1 MNEGQ
6 CDEPLENATKNT
18 DEENYKARLA
28 AWKDAQFSPPPEP
41 PLTPLKPILIEQV
54 PMRDGV
60 RLYTEIFLPSG
71 AGTSVTAFPVILCRS
86 PYPYSIFSRSGGKGN
101 IPKYLAAG
109 YAVVFQLTRG
119 QGQSEGQ
126 FRQYLDDINDG
137 YDTIQWLAEQ
147 AWSNG
152 RVGMLGGSYCGVV
165 QLLAARAQP
174 PALKCIMP
182 TAFGGNFTQ
191 SFPFA
196 NGVLKK
202 GPFLQWLQLVDAERS
217 DGMDTRYCDMNAI
230 NHPKWGP
237 AFYERPTINA
247 ADQLLSGDK
256 LACYR
261 EVVSNP
267 CDNEYWKD
275 IHFTD
280 NELAALDIPI
290 FITDGWYD
298 STIGPIDFFTRLEKH
313 QPNRDDR
320 FLLVGPWNHAQ
331 TQGPAQPGDDDG
343 DRIYPE
349 KGGVDFFA
357 LRLAFFDRYL
367 KADSEGG
374 DSQQKRS
381 NTNIQED
388 RVKVYIAGSP
398 DSKANDWFHFP
409 TFPAPGSE
417 NKSLYLHSQGNA
429 HTFPGDG
436 VLSWE
441 QPGEEPTDHYTYD
454 PNVPTNSISRTYKD
468 RRPVEVR
475 SDVLVYTSAPL
486 TKPLTILGDITLNL
500 HAASSAPDTDWFAII
515 TEVFPDGQSRSFHYA
530 PTAYRARYRE
540 GMDREALLTP
550 NKPEQF
556 TIPMGPAGHQI
567 APGNRIRLSIF
578 SSAFPEYEPNTN
590 TGNPAATDTDMQI
603 AHQTIYH
610 DMLRPSHVVLPVIEL
625 HQAAIY
631 EGESEGRSQK

>member
-6 CDEPLENATKNT
+6 CGDIAENVSETVDKKT
-18 DEENYKARLA
+18 YKERLD
-28 AWKDAQFSPPPEP
+28 AWKEAQFSPPPEP
-41 PLTPLKPILIEQV
+41 PLNPLKPTLIEQA

-60 RLYTEIFLPSG
+60 HLYTEIFLH
-71 AGTSVTAFPVILCRS
+71 AGDTSTIEQNQKHAFPVILCRS
-86 PYPYSIFSRSGGKGN
+86 PYPYSRFSRSGGKSN

-119 QGQSEGQ
+119 QGGQGAQSEGQ
-126 FRQYLDDINDG
+126 FRQYLDDGDDG

-147 AWSNG
+147 SWCNG

-165 QLLAARAQP
+165 QLLAAKAKP

-191 SFPFA
+191 SFPYA

-202 GPFLQWLQLVDAERS
+202 GPFLQWLQLVDAERTDDS
-217 DGMDTRYCDMNAI
+217 DTRYCDMSAI
-230 NHPKWGP
+230 NHPKFGP
-237 AFYERPTINA
+237 AFHARPTINA
-247 ADQLLSGDK
+247 ADKLLSGDK

-267 CDNEYWKD
+267 CDNDYWKD

-280 NELAALDIPI
+280 DELAGLDLPI

-298 STIGPIDFFTRLEKH
+298 STIGPIDFFTRLEKLH
-313 QPNRDDR
+313 PNQDDR

-331 TQGPAQPGDDDG
+331 TQGPAEPGYNDG

-349 KGGVDFFA
+349 KGAVDFFA

-367 KADSEGG
+367 KEDSEDEGRAS
-374 DSQQKRS
+374 DIQQ
-381 NTNIQED
+381 D
-388 RVKVYIAGSP
+388 RVKIFIAGSP
-398 DSKANDWFHFP
+398 DSKVNDWFHFP
-409 TFPAPGSE
+409 TFPAPGTE
-417 NKSLYLHSQGNA
+417 KKSLYLHSQGDA

-454 PNVPTNSISRTYKD
+454 PNVPTQSISRSYKD

-475 SDVLVYTSAPL
+475 SDVLTYTSAPL
-486 TKPLTILGDITLNL
+486 TNPLTILGDITLNL
-500 HAASSAPDTDWFAII
+500 HAASSARDTDWFAII
-515 TEVFPDGQSRSFHYA
+515 TEVFPGGQSKSFHYA
-530 PTAYRARYRE
+530 PTAYRASYRE
-540 GMDREALLTP
+540 GMDHEALLTP

-603 AHQTIYH
+603 AQQTIYH
-610 DMLRPSHVVLPVIEL
+610 DALRPSHIVLPVIEL
-625 HQAAIY
+625 P
-631 EGESEGRSQK
+631 